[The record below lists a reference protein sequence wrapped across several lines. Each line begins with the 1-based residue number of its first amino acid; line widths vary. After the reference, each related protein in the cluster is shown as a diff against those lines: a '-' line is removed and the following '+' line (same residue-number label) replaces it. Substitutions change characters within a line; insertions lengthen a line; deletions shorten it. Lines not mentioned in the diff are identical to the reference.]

1 MYMSYPLKKNNDYR
15 GLILRSL
22 TQKLGIQPDQ
32 TNEFRLTGPLGEF
45 VWFDEEFR
53 FQINRANFRKL
64 QRIEDLDEFSKM
76 FD

>member
-1 MYMSYPLKKNNDYR
+1 MFAVRPGMVACICLN
-15 GLILRSL
+15 
-22 TQKLGIQPDQ
+22 Q
-32 TNEFRLTGPLGEF
+32 TNEFRLTGSIGEF
-45 VWFDEEFR
+45 AWFDEEFR